1 MRYKYDIYRLFFGI
15 SAVPVWYKY
24 GISNKCGICA
34 VILYAVDMNYEVHVL
49 TYADPIAS

>member
-24 GISNKCGICA
+24 GISA
-34 VILYAVDMNYEVHVL
+34 VFAPLSCMR
-49 TYADPIAS
+49 